1 MELKATLNETGYKYY
16 KINIKEEYDLKED
29 PKVSCENYPTRN
41 GYGQVHLNL
50 NFLVQIC
57 NLLYQCLDEEYLN
70 QALNIM
76 NCSPP
81 FLTNKKQFWC
91 NSSIEFSTNNVN
103 FLWKLGGG
111 IMDDRKCLPPCQ
123 KTMCVTFNQFY
134 TSLLIESNSD
144 IS

>member
-1 MELKATLNETGYKYY
+1 
-16 KINIKEEYDLKED
+16 
-29 PKVSCENYPTRN
+29 
-41 GYGQVHLNL
+41 
-50 NFLVQIC
+50 
-57 NLLYQCLDEEYLN
+57 
-70 QALNIM
+70 M

-91 NSSIEFSTNNVN
+91 NSSIEFSTSNVN

-111 IMDDRKCLPPCQ
+111 IMDDGKCLPPCQ